1 MTHDDIRLHLKER
14 MKSHNETWKFY
25 ADKAY
30 LRVGHEMGSEIRIDS
45 DAITF
50 PYNPNTYIPDSI
62 ASLDEL
68 LDNADNYIWKAGPY
82 SDSYEYLELF
92 YPFEPN
98 DIWRMAV
105 TKSERTRAILDR
117 VYDRLE
123 VYLGDLVEHY
133 RNELPFLR
141 FDKWYFERRRHTESV
156 RNAIAFYDPSDNSIH
171 FSLSSFMYGE
181 LALRMTVLHEMCHV
195 KYCNHKGHF
204 WRLLYE
210 TARQVGL
217 KEVSYHRN
225 VKPSSYTVL
234 LPTNMKIDY
243 TETVRRQTVSR
254 KKRNVFSPEIAKHRY
269 LASPEVE
276 SLSVKAKQ
284 IADSINYCD
293 YMTPKF
299 DQAMETLWEYV
310 NSGSLN
316 AAILLSD
323 ILNYGMKY
331 HNKDNLHIF
340 YILQEKML
348 NMGYH
353 KLSDLIEDNFYF
365 GNNVSHKY
373 DIDDLDNLI
382 AEGSGLA
389 CINKADWLIYHGKNL
404 NDAIVLYR
412 TAAERGYSVGWRI
425 LYCIHSFL
433 KDKMQADRFLAL
445 FSAAATLDSTNWR
458 WIEIKLL
465 KRPYTQCSLSILSK
479 QPQTAKLMLN
489 RIYHN

>member
-1 MTHDDIRLHLKER
+1 M
-14 MKSHNETWKFY
+14 
-25 ADKAY
+25 
-30 LRVGHEMGSEIRIDS
+30 
-45 DAITF
+45 
-50 PYNPNTYIPDSI
+50 
-62 ASLDEL
+62 
-68 LDNADNYIWKAGPY
+68 
-82 SDSYEYLELF
+82 
-92 YPFEPN
+92 
-98 DIWRMAV
+98 
-105 TKSERTRAILDR
+105 
-117 VYDRLE
+117 
-123 VYLGDLVEHY
+123 
-133 RNELPFLR
+133 
-141 FDKWYFERRRHTESV
+141 
-156 RNAIAFYDPSDNSIH
+156 
-171 FSLSSFMYGE
+171 
-181 LALRMTVLHEMCHV
+181 
-195 KYCNHKGHF
+195 
-204 WRLLYE
+204 
-210 TARQVGL
+210 
-217 KEVSYHRN
+217 
-225 VKPSSYTVL
+225 
-234 LPTNMKIDY
+234 
-243 TETVRRQTVSR
+243 
-254 KKRNVFSPEIAKHRY
+254 
-269 LASPEVE
+269 ASPEVE

-299 DQAMETLWEYV
+299 DQAMETLWEYA

-331 HNKDNLHIF
+331 HNKEDLHIF
-340 YILQEKML
+340 YILQERML

-433 KDKMQADRFLAL
+433 KDKMQADRFLSL
-445 FSAAATLDSTNWR
+445 FSAAAPLDSTNWR

-465 KRPYTQCSLSILSK
+465 ERPYTQFFLSILSK